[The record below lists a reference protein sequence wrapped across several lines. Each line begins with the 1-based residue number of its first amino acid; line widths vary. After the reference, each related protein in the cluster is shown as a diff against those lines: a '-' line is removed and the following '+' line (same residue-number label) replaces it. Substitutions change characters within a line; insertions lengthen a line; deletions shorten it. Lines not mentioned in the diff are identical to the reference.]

1 MEGRDCRGGRMLIGI
16 AGGIGSGKSVVSRI
30 LRLKGFR
37 VYDCDTRAKQ
47 LMTESESLRK
57 EIVRIAGDEAYS
69 ADGSLNRK
77 FLSECLFSNQEVRR
91 DINLVVHRAV
101 RDDVESFAAATEEDA
116 PVFVESAIMAESGLA
131 ESCDAIWLVTAPETV
146 RIDRVMKRNGLSH
159 QEILNRIEA
168 QKKETEKLMGCGKR
182 IVMIENDDNSSLL
195 SQLAKLI

>member
-1 MEGRDCRGGRMLIGI
+1 MEGRDCRRGRMLIGI

-57 EIVRIAGDEAYS
+57 EIVRIAGEESYS

-77 FLSECLFSNQEVRR
+77 FLSECLFSNKEVRR
-91 DINLVVHRAV
+91 DINMVVHRAV

-116 PVFVESAIMAESGLA
+116 PVFVESAIMAESGLT

-168 QKKETEKLMGCGKR
+168 QKKETEKLMECGKR

>member
-1 MEGRDCRGGRMLIGI
+1 MLIGI

-57 EIVRIAGDEAYS
+57 EIVRIAGVEAYS

-77 FLSECLFSNQEVRR
+77 FLSECLFSNKEVRR
-91 DINLVVHRAV
+91 DINMVVHRAV
-101 RDDVESFAAATEEDA
+101 RDDVESFAAAAAEDA

-168 QKKETEKLMGCGKR
+168 QKKETEKLMECGKR

>member
-1 MEGRDCRGGRMLIGI
+1 MLIGI

-30 LRLKGFR
+30 LRLKDFR

-57 EIVRIAGDEAYS
+57 EIVKIAGEEAYS

-101 RDDVESFAAATEEDA
+101 RDDVESFAAATEVDA

-131 ESCDAIWLVTAPETV
+131 ESCDAIWLVTAPENV

-168 QKKETEKLMGCGKR
+168 QKKETEKLMECGKR

-195 SQLAKLI
+195 SQLAKII

>member
-1 MEGRDCRGGRMLIGI
+1 MLIGI

-57 EIVRIAGDEAYS
+57 EIVRIAGEESYS

-77 FLSECLFSNQEVRR
+77 FLSECLFSNKEVRR
-91 DINLVVHRAV
+91 DINMVVHRAV

-168 QKKETEKLMGCGKR
+168 QKKETEKLMECGKR

>member
-1 MEGRDCRGGRMLIGI
+1 MLIGI

-57 EIVRIAGDEAYS
+57 EIVRIAGEEAYS

-168 QKKETEKLMGCGKR
+168 QKKETEKLMECGKR

>member
-1 MEGRDCRGGRMLIGI
+1 MLIGI